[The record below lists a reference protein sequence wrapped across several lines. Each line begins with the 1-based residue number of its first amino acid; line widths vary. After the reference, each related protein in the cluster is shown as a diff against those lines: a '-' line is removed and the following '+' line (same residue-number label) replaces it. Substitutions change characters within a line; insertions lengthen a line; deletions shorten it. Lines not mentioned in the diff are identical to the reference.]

1 MRRALDDPE
10 CPLRGEG
17 VHVRVGISCGNV
29 VLEQGDVYGDVVN
42 VAARLVSLAGVDE
55 IFFSGNVYEALPP
68 SMRESS
74 RLIDQLALRNRP
86 LSVAVYQYLLGH
98 DEMDDLTVSVSTR
111 SRSSISTMEIR
122 HGEQLLIVNPE
133 HSKLTIGRHSDNDI
147 VIGKRGENVVS
158 RNHAEISL
166 HGDKFLLIDRSTN
179 GTYVRVDDG
188 PVLRV
193 AREEVMLAGSGRI
206 VPGREIEP
214 PIIYR
219 VTPSK

>member
-1 MRRALDDPE
+1 
-10 CPLRGEG
+10 
-17 VHVRVGISCGNV
+17 
-29 VLEQGDVYGDVVN
+29 
-42 VAARLVSLAGVDE
+42 
-55 IFFSGNVYEALPP
+55 
-68 SMRESS
+68 MRESS

-122 HGEQLLIVNPE
+122 HGEQLFIVNPE

-166 HGDKFLLIDRSTN
+166 RGDKFLLIDRSTN
-179 GTYVRVDDG
+179 GTYVHVDDG